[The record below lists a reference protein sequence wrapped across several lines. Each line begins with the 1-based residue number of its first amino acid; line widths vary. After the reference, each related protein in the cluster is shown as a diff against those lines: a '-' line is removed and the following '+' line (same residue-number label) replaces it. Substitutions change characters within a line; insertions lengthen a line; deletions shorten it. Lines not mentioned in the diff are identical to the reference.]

1 MQDQRNHCE
10 YEQQVNQP
18 TRYVEYR
25 KAAQPSDQQN
35 DE

>member
-10 YEQQVNQP
+10 YEQQVNQS

-25 KAAQPSDQQN
+25 KAAQPGDQQN